1 MKPIPK
7 NKKNKKLNNLRRR
20 ELFFLG
26 GLAPKHSLRSPVLH
40 IQTSWPPIIHLGWV
54 WLAKV
59 ANRKKKQNDLQF
71 ASVHQ
76 PCLAKDSMSMW
87 RLPMAAC
94 HPKFRETFVRWE
106 KRRRFFVWQ
115 HCSRW
120 WFQIFVIFT
129 PIWGR
134 FPI

>member
-1 MKPIPK
+1 MKPTPK
-7 NKKNKKLNNLRRR
+7 NKKQLEKKGVV
-20 ELFFLG
+20 FLG
-26 GLAPKHSLRSPVLH
+26 GLAPKHSLRSPVFH

-87 RLPMAAC
+87 RLPIAAC
-94 HPKFRETFVRWE
+94 HPKFLETFGRWRE
-106 KRRRFFVWQ
+106 RKKVERLFLAAIV
-115 HCSRW
+115 
-120 WFQIFVIFT
+120 
-129 PIWGR
+129 
-134 FPI
+134 